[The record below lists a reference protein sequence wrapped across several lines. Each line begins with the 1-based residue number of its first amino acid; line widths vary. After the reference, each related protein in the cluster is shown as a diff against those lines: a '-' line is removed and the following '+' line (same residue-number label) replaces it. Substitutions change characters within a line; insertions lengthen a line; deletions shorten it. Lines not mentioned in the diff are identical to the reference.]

1 MLFSGT
7 EEDSEGE
14 SSEYEKNLANIAS
27 GLGHNGDFFF
37 GDGDNE
43 TLSYSLGINVRNGEV
58 SACILSESLIFRR
71 MSLPQ
76 KSNKPTFI
84 LGYDI

>member
-1 MLFSGT
+1 MFSGT

-58 SACILSESLIFRR
+58 STC
-71 MSLPQ
+71 M
-76 KSNKPTFI
+76 
-84 LGYDI
+84 